1 MTLWLYLLSDPAGS
15 WPVLREQPLPSGL
28 LLCDGRILVELFG
41 RFTDAERAWAAFRK
55 LEGWA
60 GEHAATCGYR
70 HPDHRSG
77 DLPPGRSP

>member
-41 RFTDAERAWAAFRK
+41 RFTDAERAWAAFHK
-55 LEGWA
+55 LEA
-60 GEHAATCGYR
+60 LAAASAQGSAPRTPLG
-70 HPDHRSG
+70 SQ
-77 DLPPGRSP
+77 PPA